1 MKVSCKLILW
11 WGKVKHSQSSQNSKF
26 AMFLQYLKEE
36 VRDKAD
42 LNTLGI
48 KISRNVVLSLYMGI
62 ILKYSK

>member
-1 MKVSCKLILW
+1 
-11 WGKVKHSQSSQNSKF
+11 
-26 AMFLQYLKEE
+26 MFLQYLKEE